1 MPKVTFSNSRGILQ
15 EAGTGFQV
23 NDAPILEEI
32 EAVVDSAVFSV
43 TVNASG
49 DTAGDLQNKY
59 FYIADASDSQWYV
72 WMNVNTDGVEGGEGV
87 DPDPDAGDTTGIEVA
102 VEIGDTAAA
111 VATAIAAAINTEN
124 ATEFTATAADAVV
137 TVSCLEVGNIV
148 MDVGNDLVT
157 IGNLT
162 NLGVDSS
169 DPLDGIGDEEFLV
182 ELVSNGSG
190 NSALATFGVTNLT
203 QDNDQ
208 NVVGTAGLAATT
220 AGTKKL
226 LHASS
231 IEAGSSVVVTYIN
244 GVGGSSTL
252 TFDTTTEWAYL
263 LSNGTG
269 WVELGKAA
277 GV

>member
-32 EAVVDSAVFSV
+32 EAVADSAIFTV

-49 DTAGDLQNKY
+49 DTGSDLNNKY
-59 FYIADASDSQWYV
+59 FYIADASNNQSYV
-72 WMNVNTDGVEGGEGV
+72 WFNVAAAGV
-87 DPDPDAGDTTGIEVA
+87 DPDPDDGDTTGVEVTIA
-102 VEIGDTAAA
+102 EGVADTV
-111 VATAIAAAINTEN
+111 VATAVASAIDDLTGFKSSAVAE
-124 ATEFTATAADAVV
+124 VV

-148 MDVGNDLVT
+148 MGVGNDLVKN
-157 IGNLT
+157 GNLSS
-162 NLGVDSS
+162 LGVDSS
-169 DPLDGIGDEEFLV
+169 DPLDGIGDEEFSL

-208 NVVGTAGLAATT
+208 SATGVATLAAAV

-231 IEAGSSVVVTYIN
+231 VEAGSSIVVTYVN

-252 TFDTTTEWAYL
+252 TFDAAAEWAYL

-277 GV
+277 TV